1 MAPARRPAQRWSRCM
16 LRLERDTDFAVAA
29 PCRPLSAL
37 LRLLALG
44 ALLPVPG
51 WRDSSRPAVGPR
63 ACACTAPGPPPAW
76 PRRPPASPS
85 PRPAHASRS
94 ARRRSAGS
102 PAHVRNPHAVQLQP
116 PNCMHANTFGGS
128 GAWVMALQQQQSQPA
143 PPCSRQIRRAG
154 TRGARTG
161 GGAQWARWAPGQ
173 ASRARHRARLARS
186 RVQGSVGVSPTP
198 HLAVPPEAAALL
210 LAPPP
215 HLTRARAAAGGASA
229 RRAGGRVSAP
239 RGHMQA
245 ALRADALRAR
255 RRAAP

>member
-143 PPCSRQIRRAG
+143 RPHA
-154 TRGARTG
+154 RGKS
-161 GGAQWARWAPGQ
+161 GAQG
-173 ASRARHRARLARS
+173 
-186 RVQGSVGVSPTP
+186 RVAHAQVVGPSGP
-198 HLAVPPEAAALL
+198 
-210 LAPPP
+210 
-215 HLTRARAAAGGASA
+215 
-229 RRAGGRVSAP
+229 GGRQD
-239 RGHMQA
+239 RQA
-245 ALRADALRAR
+245 APATERAWRAVECR
-255 RRAAP
+255 VVLG